1 MNNGCPICGLIHA
14 PCEFRRGRPGVF
26 PMRSVKRSRSA
37 TIATRWRNRR
47 CGATV
52 RGRSV
57 RSPDARRVLPY
68 PQTGILPAPGSQSQS
83 CGVAWSL
90 SGDDLRLD
98 LKRKYTGNASRM
110 IAIPMAESCGD

>member
-52 RGRSV
+52 RGKSV
-57 RSPDARRVLPY
+57 RSPDAPRSTIPAERY
-68 PQTGILPAPGSQSQS
+68 PPRAGCAVSILWG
-83 CGVAWSL
+83 
-90 SGDDLRLD
+90 RLVVVGGR
-98 LKRKYTGNASRM
+98 LAAGF
-110 IAIPMAESCGD
+110 EEEVHG